1 MIFSS
6 RSDSVSIASQHRFLK
21 VPSFNLLPNEQGRL
35 TAIRKLTL
43 VLTNEP
49 SQRHHGFL
57 AGQTLPPRHT
67 ILREWQNFLQENRLT
82 NEGDGCEVADFKSLD
97 DLTLD
102 FLNWDLGPDDIV
114 VVSILPRLWGAGC

>member
-1 MIFSS
+1 M
-6 RSDSVSIASQHRFLK
+6 
-21 VPSFNLLPNEQGRL
+21 
-35 TAIRKLTL
+35 

-49 SQRHHGFL
+49 SQRHHAFPV
-57 AGQTLPPRHT
+57 GQTLPPRHT

-102 FLNWDLGPDDIV
+102 FSKWDLGADDIV
-114 VVSILPRLWGAGC
+114 VVSIVPRCCGAGC